1 MRVNVG
7 IVGTGIYVPKG
18 YMTAN
23 DIAEATKGNW
33 TESAVIE
40 KLGIRRK
47 YVPGDGPEDG
57 TQEMGALAA
66 RACLKNTGTDPMDI
80 DIIISIGEE
89 WKEYP
94 LTTTALY
101 IQERIGAWNAW
112 GVDIEN
118 RCCTAV
124 TAMKIAHDILIADD
138 EAKTVLI
145 AGGYRNGDLIDY
157 TDNDV
162 SMMFDLSAGGGAVLL
177 KKGFGR
183 NLILGSHII
192 SDGSLS
198 RSVGVE
204 IGGTEKPYTKENVEE
219 SRKSLR
225 VLEPARMKSRLK
237 EVSIRN
243 WLKCIDESLRKASLE
258 RSDIGYL
265 AALHIKRSEHHN
277 LLREL
282 GMGEDQTIYLEDYG
296 HMGQIDQIL
305 SLHLALESGMVKEGT
320 VVAMVAAGIG
330 YAWAA
335 NIIRWGKGQLPE

>member
-1 MRVNVG
+1 MKENVG
-7 IVGTGIYVPKG
+7 IAGTGIYVPKG
-18 YMTAN
+18 SMTAK
-23 DIAEATKGNW
+23 DIAEATMGKW
-33 TESAVIE
+33 TEAAVIE

-47 YVPGDGPEDG
+47 YVPGDGPLDG

-66 RACLKNTGTDPMDI
+66 LDCLKNTGTDPMDI

-112 GVDIEN
+112 GVDIQN

-124 TAMKIAHDILIADD
+124 TAMKIACDMLVADE

-145 AGGYRNGDLIDY
+145 AGGYRNGDFIDY

-162 SMMFDLSAGGGAVLL
+162 SMMFDLSAGGGAILL
-177 KKGFGR
+177 KKGLGR

-204 IGGTEKPYTKENVEE
+204 IGGTEKPATKENIEE

-237 EVSIRN
+237 EVSMRN
-243 WLKCIDESLRKASLE
+243 WLKCIDEALRKASLE

-265 AALHIKRSEHHN
+265 AILHIKRSEHLN

-282 GMGEDQTIYLEDYG
+282 GMGEDQTTYLEDYG

-305 SLHLALESGMVKEGT
+305 SLHLALESGRVSDGT
-320 VVAMVAAGIG
+320 VVSMVAAGIG

-335 NIIRWGKGQLPE
+335 NIICWGKDKLAE

>member
-7 IVGTGIYVPKG
+7 ILGTGIYVPRG
-18 YMTAN
+18 IMTA
-23 DIAEATKGNW
+23 DEIAEATGGKW
-33 TESAVIE
+33 SEAAVIE

-47 YVPGDGPEDG
+47 YVPGEGPEDG

-66 RACLKNTGTDPMDI
+66 LDCLTNTGTDPMDI

-112 GVDIEN
+112 GVDMQN

-124 TAMKIAHDILIADD
+124 TAMKIASDMLTADD

-145 AGGYRNGDLIDY
+145 AGGYRNGDFIDY

-162 SMMFDLSAGGGAVLL
+162 SMMFDLSAGGGAILL
-177 KKGFGR
+177 KKGLGS

-204 IGGTEKPYTKENVEE
+204 IGGTEKPSTKENVEE

-237 EVSIRN
+237 EVSVRN

-265 AALHIKRSEHHN
+265 AILHIKRSEHMN

-296 HMGQIDQIL
+296 HTGQIDQIL
-305 SLHLALESGMVKEGT
+305 SLHMALESGKVKEGT

-335 NIIRWGKGQLPE
+335 NIIRWGKGKRCE